1 MNDTTISKAEWQVMR
16 VIWANPGTTSNY
28 IIEVLT
34 QKYAWKTST
43 IKTLIT
49 RLQKKN
55 CIAITNKKR
64 PYQYVA
70 LISEHEHLTREMDY
84 LFDNI
89 CANKK
94 EQLLGEFIEKR
105 PFTKRQLAYLEA
117 ILEEKKQTAVAQL
130 ECGCPIGQCSCH
142 CHAKEREEK

>member
-1 MNDTTISKAEWQVMR
+1 MTESTISKAEWQVMR
-16 VIWANPGTTSNY
+16 VIWANPNTTSNF

-34 QKYAWKTST
+34 KKYAWKTST

-49 RLQKKN
+49 RLQKTN
-55 CIAITNKKR
+55 CIAIANTKR
-64 PYQYVA
+64 PYQYIA
-70 LISEHEHLTREMDY
+70 LISEHDHLTQEMDY

-105 PFTKRQLAYLEA
+105 PFTKRQLAYLQT
-117 ILEEKKQTAVAQL
+117 ILDAKKQTAVEHL
-130 ECGCPIGQCSCH
+130 DCGCPPGQCSCR
-142 CHAKEREEK
+142 CKITESEEK